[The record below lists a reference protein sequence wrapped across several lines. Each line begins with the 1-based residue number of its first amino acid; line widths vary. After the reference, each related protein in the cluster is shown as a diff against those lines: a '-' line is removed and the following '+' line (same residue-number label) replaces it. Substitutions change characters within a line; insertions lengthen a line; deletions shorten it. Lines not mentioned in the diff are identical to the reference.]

1 MRCVLALA
9 CVLFYSSD
17 GLPYSKLDSVTP
29 TVNGFLKTAYSR
41 IEEADVKS
49 LTTLFIEPY
58 RALQVKFG
66 AWAVSQE
73 LGMIYESQRDD
84 LKISMARL
92 NKLGSLLQRLEA
104 ETAYDGD
111 DGEDSGR
118 SKIPDVKQDVFGNL
132 QLKRGVLI

>member
-1 MRCVLALA
+1 MLVLMCLML
-9 CVLFYSSD
+9 CSSD

-49 LTTLFIEPY
+49 LTFSLIESY

-73 LGMIYESQRDD
+73 LGMIYESQRAD

-111 DGEDSGR
+111 DGEESGR
-118 SKIPDVKQDVFGNL
+118 SKTPDGSMKL
-132 QLKRGVLI
+132 QLKKGVLI

>member
-1 MRCVLALA
+1 MLVLMCLML
-9 CVLFYSSD
+9 CSSD

-49 LTTLFIEPY
+49 LTTLFLEPY
-58 RALQVKFG
+58 CALQVKFG
-66 AWAVSQE
+66 AWSVSQE
-73 LGMIYESQRDD
+73 LGMIYESQRVD

-111 DGEDSGR
+111 DGEESGR
-118 SKIPDVKQDVFGNL
+118 SKTPDGSMNF
-132 QLKRGVLI
+132 QLKKGVLI